1 MVKGVIFDLDGT
13 LLDTISDIHAVL
25 NQTLAKFGYPLLSKE
40 RMIAYVGDGARQLIM
55 RSLPGK
61 VPNEEEVFEY
71 YTRTYANSEN
81 ALTRPFDGAIEVLKR
96 LSERG
101 IKLAI
106 VTNKPHGATERVVK
120 QYLSEIP
127 FAFVAGDSGNFPV
140 KPDPTL
146 ARFAALTMRL
156 FPEECAFVGDGEPDA
171 QTAIN
176 AGMFGISCLWGYRS
190 KEELEAVGATRFVS
204 DFYELEKIL
213 ENS

>member
-13 LLDTISDIHAVL
+13 LLDTIADIHAVL
-25 NQTLAKFGYPLLSKE
+25 NQTMERFGYPLLNRE
-40 RMIAYVGDGARQLIM
+40 RVVEYVGDGARQLIV

-71 YTRTYANSEN
+71 YTRTYAESKNT
-81 ALTRPFDGAIEVLKR
+81 LTRPFDGAIEVLKR
-96 LSERG
+96 LAKRG

-106 VTNKPHGATERVVK
+106 VTNKPHGATESVVK

-127 FAFVAGDSGNFPV
+127 FDFVAGDSGNFPV

-171 QTAIN
+171 ETAIN
-176 AGMFGISCLWGYRS
+176 AGMYGVSCLWGYRS
-190 KEELEAVGATRFVS
+190 REQLEAVGATRFVS
-204 DFYELEKIL
+204 DFNELEKIL
-213 ENS
+213 ENL